1 MNSRRL
7 MCPAATAWR
16 GLSGWFAAQYH
27 GADGRS
33 LHLKCSESRRERPSR
48 RVAVMRGAGTG
59 RGAYGIIGPICQL
72 ELAARQA
79 VPAIYP
85 E

>member
-16 GLSGWFAAQYH
+16 GLSAHTGYH

-59 RGAYGIIGPICQL
+59 RGAYGIIGPICQ
-72 ELAARQA
+72 RN
-79 VPAIYP
+79 
-85 E
+85 